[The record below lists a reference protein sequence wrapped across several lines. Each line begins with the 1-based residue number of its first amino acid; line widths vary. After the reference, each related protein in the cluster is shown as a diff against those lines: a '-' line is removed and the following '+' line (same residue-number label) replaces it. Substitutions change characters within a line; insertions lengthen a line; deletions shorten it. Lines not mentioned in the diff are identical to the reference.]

1 MTKQEV
7 ALEALKNLVDGLNAT
22 EFPMGVW
29 ERTEFNLLVK
39 LREDKNKAEAAIKL
53 LESSEERQPVL
64 SFEEWWNYTYPD
76 ICFIEKDTASMLF
89 IREAFE
95 AGCNQPGEVKDASP
109 PTVEQLN
116 ELYELSDEPTIQGNE
131 FYLRGFKDR
140 ETWQTKPVEGDVRE
154 LNKIIEDVLDKF
166 DNSSLSDLVPSRLLK
181 ISKAGRIVDALLSKF
196 NFTRKG

>member
-7 ALEALKNLVDGLNAT
+7 AVEALKNLVDGLNAT

-53 LESSEERQPVL
+53 LESAKEDFNEWFAKRYTDKFGCFPLVYD
-64 SFEEWWNYTYPD
+64 FE
-76 ICFIEKDTASMLF
+76 A

>member
-53 LESSEERQPVL
+53 LESPEEL
-64 SFEEWWNYTYPD
+64 SYEEVMHRD
-76 ICFIEKDTASMLF
+76 IETVYQVIEKAIQSEPYPETKRCASVKA
-89 IREAFE
+89 EAVIKALE
-95 AGCNQPGEVKDASP
+95 D
-109 PTVEQLN
+109 
-116 ELYELSDEPTIQGNE
+116 
-131 FYLRGFKDR
+131 RGYKIILP
-140 ETWQTKPVEGDVRE
+140 KPVEGDVRAE
-154 LNKIIEDVLDKF
+154 AIKVIEEYYA
-166 DNSSLSDLVPSRLLK
+166 NSIKDWTCEEM
-181 ISKAGRIVDALLSKF
+181 VDALLSKF